1 VPTARRLV
9 SSSITSRGSMRSYSW
24 YRNLQSRRNPKLGPG
39 SIACVDPL
47 SRQKNFESTLIPKCP
62 TVNFCRRFGKIRPC
76 SFETLS
82 RTSRAIYRHI
92 KFCHISTGNIN
103 MLAWK
108 LEVLFRKFA
117 KSHILSDSKSP
128 DYTQQTF
135 SSSTFIFSWHL
146 TWACCLHGFLMSI
159 FLGSAIWLLTNRLRK
174 LSEIYAL
181 KMWLRNVRH
190 PSRTRRFWYHIRVL
204 CIVVARVCR
213 CVVMDWHT
221 RFQDGA

>member
-1 VPTARRLV
+1 MVGDLARALISFKRPSRRCKTAMLCAMYRLFKIFTGEYGYASILRTQSSKPNELIYV
-9 SSSITSRGSMRSYSW
+9 SALLQHSMGQVIRSLASSVCVCGGGMTSRGSMRSYSW

-39 SIACVDPL
+39 SITCVDPL

-108 LEVLFRKFA
+108 LEVHFRKLA

-146 TWACCLHGFLMSI
+146 T
-159 FLGSAIWLLTNRLRK
+159 
-174 LSEIYAL
+174 
-181 KMWLRNVRH
+181 
-190 PSRTRRFWYHIRVL
+190 
-204 CIVVARVCR
+204 
-213 CVVMDWHT
+213 
-221 RFQDGA
+221 